1 MVSNC
6 GAALLGA
13 GTDLDGSVFVAVL
26 RFWVGVI
33 GRKEFV
39 CMYVCVWASGGK
51 AFMLVYNS
59 IAIKFPRY
67 YAYSR

>member
-1 MVSNC
+1 MVSSC

-39 CMYVCVWASGGK
+39 WTYVCVWASGGK
-51 AFMLVYNS
+51 GIRVSLQFNGKQVPTILR
-59 IAIKFPRY
+59 I
-67 YAYSR
+67 